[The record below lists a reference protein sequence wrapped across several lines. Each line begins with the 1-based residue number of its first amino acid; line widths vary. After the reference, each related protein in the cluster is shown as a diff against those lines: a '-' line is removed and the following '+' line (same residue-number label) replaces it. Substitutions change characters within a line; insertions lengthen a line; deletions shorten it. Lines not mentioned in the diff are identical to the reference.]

1 MEKNKM
7 KIVILDRATLG
18 FDIDMSI
25 FESLGEVK
33 SYDITKSNEIIQR
46 LQDADIVITNK
57 VVISKEVMDNSNLK
71 LICISATGTNNVD
84 LEYAKQKNI
93 QVKNVAGYS
102 SSSVVQLAFSMI
114 FHIVQKLDYYK
125 KYVDEGNWQKSQ
137 IFTHIDK
144 PFFELDDKKV
154 GIIGLGD
161 IGRNFAKKAKA
172 FDCEVMYYSTSGKNS
187 NSEYKQVS
195 LDELLKTCDII
206 SIHCPLNENTKDLLN
221 YENMKNMKNGAIL
234 LNLGRGGI
242 INEADLAKIIDEK
255 EIYCGIDVVN
265 IEPILEDNPLLK
277 VKNKQRLLLTP
288 HIGWA
293 SIEARTRLVK
303 MVAENIKEFI
313 SQKRI
318 S

>member
-1 MEKNKM
+1 M

-18 FDIDMSI
+18 FDVDISI
-25 FESLGEVK
+25 FETLGEVI
-33 SYDITKSNEIIQR
+33 SYDITLPNETTNR
-46 LQDADIVITNK
+46 AKNADIVITNK
-57 VVISKEVMDNSNLK
+57 VVISKEVIDNSNLK

-84 LEYAKQKNI
+84 LEFAKQKNI
-93 QVKNVAGYS
+93 EVKNVAGYS

-114 FHIVQKLDYYK
+114 FQIVQKLDYYK
-125 KYVDEGNWQKSQ
+125 KYVDVGNWQKSQ

-144 PFFELDDKKV
+144 PFFELDGKKV

-161 IGRNFAKKAKA
+161 IGRNFAKKARA
-172 FDCEVMYYSTSGKNS
+172 FDCEVMYFSTSGKNS

-195 LDELLKTCDII
+195 LDELLNTCDII

-221 YENMKNMKNGAIL
+221 YKNMKNIKDGAIL
-234 LNLGRGGI
+234 LNLGRGGM
-242 INEADLAKIIDEK
+242 INEPDLAKIIDEK
-255 EIYCGIDVVN
+255 EIYCGIDVVCV
-265 IEPILEDNPLLK
+265 EPILEDNPLLK
-277 VKNKQRLLLTP
+277 VKNKDRLLLTP

>member
-1 MEKNKM
+1 M

-18 FDIDMSI
+18 FDIDISI
-25 FESLGEVK
+25 FESLGEVT
-33 SYDITKSNEIIQR
+33 SYDITKPNETIQR
-46 LQDADIVITNK
+46 LKDADIVITNK
-57 VVISKEVMDNSNLK
+57 VVISKEIMDASNLK

-93 QVKNVAGYS
+93 EVKNVAGYS
-102 SSSVVQLAFSMI
+102 SSSVVQVAFSMI
-114 FHIVQKLDYYK
+114 FQIIQKLDYYK
-125 KYVDEGNWQKSQ
+125 KYVDDGNWQKSE

-144 PFFELDDKKV
+144 PFFELDGKKV

-161 IGRNFAKKAKA
+161 IGRNFAKKASA
-172 FDCEVMYYSTSGKNS
+172 FDCEVMYFSTSGKNS

-195 LDELLKTCDII
+195 LDELLSTSDII

-221 YENMKNMKNGAIL
+221 YENMKNIKDGAIL

-242 INEADLAKIIDEK
+242 INETDLAKIIDEK
-255 EIYCGIDVVN
+255 EIYCGIDVVS

-277 VKNKQRLLLTP
+277 VKNKDRLLLTP

-303 MVAENIKEFI
+303 MVAKNIEEFL
-313 SQKRI
+313 K
-318 S
+318 